1 MYVYKLIQELVKF
14 DSGRDVKAVVPL
26 NGKPLPF
33 DIIQAREFPSLPN
46 CGYVGLDI
54 GKSIIENG
62 YDGHSRMC
70 QVARLF
76 GKQLLDEFK
85 IKNAF
90 GSSNEQWARF
100 TAKGFQ
106 IRPTV
111 ACEWRD
117 SDSAFRRL
125 LTGETC
131 LY

>member
-14 DSGRDVKAVVPL
+14 DSGREVKAVVPL

-33 DIIQAREFPSLPN
+33 DIIQAREFPLLPD

-62 YDGHSRMC
+62 YNGNSRMC

-76 GKQLLDEFK
+76 GKQLIDEFK
-85 IKNAF
+85 IKNDF
-90 GSSNEQWARF
+90 GSSDEQWARF

-106 IRPTV
+106 TRPTV
-111 ACEWRD
+111 NCEWRN
-117 SDSAFRRL
+117 SDSALRRL
-125 LTGETC
+125 LTGETR

>member
-1 MYVYKLIQELVKF
+1 MNVYQLIQELVKF
-14 DSGRDVKAVVPL
+14 DSGREVKAVVPL
-26 NGKPLPF
+26 NGKPLAF
-33 DIIQAREFPSLPN
+33 DIIYAREFPRLIN
-46 CGYVGLDI
+46 CNYVGLDI

-62 YDGHSRMC
+62 YDGSSRMC

-85 IKNAF
+85 IKNDL
-90 GSSNEQWARF
+90 GSSDEQWARF

-106 IRPTV
+106 TRPTV

-125 LTGETC
+125 LTGEVRIS
-131 LY
+131 